1 MKKFCSRYTV
11 GLKPCGFTIAELLVV
26 IVLISLLGGI
36 GGGIYV
42 GTYKRM
48 LVEKAADDILL
59 AAKYARIIA
68 IEKQK
73 PCRME
78 FDLINNGFQLTLD
91 GFDDKTRLSQSV
103 TVRDLYFKPVKFRGD
118 VGIEDIQ
125 IVPFG
130 AENETNDEEQM
141 EIVFQPNGTAQFAV
155 ITVGDGKTHY
165 TVSISAATGKVK
177 MYSGTAENVK
187 IGTVDLDAQQ

>member
-1 MKKFCSRYTV
+1 MKMLS
-11 GLKPCGFTIAELLVV
+11 LKTKVKQKHYGFTIAELLVV
-26 IVLISLLGGI
+26 IVIISLIGGM

-59 AAKYARIIA
+59 AAKYARILA

-78 FDLINNGFQLTLD
+78 FDLVNNGFQLTLE
-91 GFDDKTRLSQSV
+91 GFNEQANQNQPE
-103 TVRDLYFKPVKFRGD
+103 TVRNLYFKPVQFRGD
-118 VGIEDIQ
+118 VKIENIQ
-125 IVPFG
+125 VIPFG
-130 AENETNDEEQM
+130 SEYTTDNEEQT
-141 EIVFQPNGTAQFAV
+141 EIVFQPNGTAEFAV

-187 IGTVDLDAQQ
+187 IGTVDLDARQ

>member
-1 MKKFCSRYTV
+1 MKMLS
-11 GLKPCGFTIAELLVV
+11 LKTKVKQKHYGFTIAELLAV
-26 IVLISLLGGI
+26 IVIISLICGI

-48 LVEKAADDILL
+48 LVEKATDDILL

-73 PCRME
+73 PCRMK

-103 TVRDLYFKPVKFRGD
+103 TVRDLYFKPVKFSRQHG
-118 VGIEDIQ
+118 
-125 IVPFG
+125 
-130 AENETNDEEQM
+130 
-141 EIVFQPNGTAQFAV
+141 NG
-155 ITVGDGKTHY
+155 
-165 TVSISAATGKVK
+165 SARYA
-177 MYSGTAENVK
+177 
-187 IGTVDLDAQQ
+187 